1 MKRPATLKNSSSSLS
16 LVAVCLFLLL
26 VCSGSSEAQY
36 TIEKIEDNGQ
46 DTNRLV
52 WVIMGDG
59 YTSFEIDDFHSD
71 VERIVTEFFNLSPWK
86 EYRPFVNIYR
96 IDVISN
102 ESGADH
108 PSDNSY
114 VDTALDGTYD
124 THGITRLLTVDDRK
138 AFEIALQVPSFDAVM
153 VIVNDE
159 ASGGSGGTTLVLA
172 NHEKAGRMALHEA
185 GHLIGGL
192 ADEYETPYPGFPD
205 GDSEPNVTFQEEYE
219 HIPWKNWL
227 AKETPLPTPDHASN
241 AEVGLYEGARY
252 RSTGIYRPT
261 YTSMMR
267 SLSTSSYG
275 PINEES
281 LIINLH
287 EFVDMI
293 DDYLPDQSTLF
304 TSGLTTN
311 PVFQIELVATEGE
324 PMDVIWTVDTRV
336 QEAAHGTTLKLDPST
351 IETGTHTVTV
361 SVKDGTSR
369 VKNDPEGML
378 SSTRTWSFHKD
389 QPSGALAGKVISSI
403 NGYGIEGI
411 LIEAEGGEFNTTTE
425 EDGTFNVSP
434 IPENV
439 YTITAYSENYSEA
452 VKHDIAVIDG
462 TRIFLTIELDPLFA
476 TYSVR
481 GAVLGDVLEGVTI
494 DLTKDNNVIMST
506 ETGVDGAYIFNGLEG
521 GSYTVIPTHEK
532 ALFNPPYHTIRIE
545 GDNYDSIDFYGITLL
560 CPARFLLG
568 NNSPFLGILRGFR
581 NSVLEKSELGRYYKY
596 FYYAYENELTK
607 IIGEHGEIE
616 AEAKVLL
623 VKSIPALESLSAGD
637 SLRLQENFIRQVYAF
652 IDMLS
657 LHASPDLK
665 RDLRVI
671 RNTINKRTLRKHFK
685 VTMP

>member
-1 MKRPATLKNSSSSLS
+1 MKRPGTFKNSSRSLS
-16 LVAVCLFLLL
+16 LVAVYLFLLL

-36 TIEKIEDNGQ
+36 EIEKIEDNGH

-59 YTSFEIDDFHSD
+59 YTSFEMDDYHAD
-71 VERIVTEFFNLSPWK
+71 VERVVAEFFNLSPWK

-96 IDVISN
+96 IDVFSN

-108 PSDNSY
+108 PSNNSY

-159 ASGGSGGTTLVLA
+159 ASGGSGGATMVLA
-172 NHEKAGRMALHEA
+172 NHENAGMMALHEA

-192 ADEYETPYPGFPD
+192 ADEYETPYPGYPD
-205 GDSEPNVTFQEEYE
+205 GDSEPNVTFQQDYE
-219 HIPWKNWL
+219 HIPWKHWL
-227 AKETPLPTPDHASN
+227 AKETPLPTPDYGIEY
-241 AEVGLYEGARY
+241 EVGLYEGARY
-252 RSTGIYRPT
+252 KSTGIYRPT
-261 YTSMMR
+261 YTSTMKN
-267 SLSTSSYG
+267 LSASSYG

-287 EFVDMI
+287 EYVDII
-293 DDYLPDQSTLF
+293 DDYLPEQNTLF
-304 TSGLTTN
+304 TSGLTTDL
-311 PVFQIELVATEGE
+311 VFQIELVTPEGE
-324 PMDVIWTVDTRV
+324 PMDVIWKVDTLL
-336 QEAAHGTTLKLDPST
+336 QEAAHGTTFKLDPST
-351 IETGTHTVTV
+351 IETGTHTVTI

-369 VKNDPEGML
+369 VKNDPQGVL

-389 QPSGALAGKVISSI
+389 QPSGALEGKVISSI
-403 NGYGIEGI
+403 NGFGIEGI
-411 LIEAEGGEFNTTTE
+411 LIETEGGEYNTITE
-425 EDGTFNVSP
+425 EDGTFYLSP
-434 IPENV
+434 MPENV

-462 TRIFLTIELDPLFA
+462 TRISLTIELDPLFD

-481 GAVLGDVLEGVTI
+481 GSVLGDVLEGVTI
-494 DLTKDNNVIMST
+494 DLNKDNDVIMST
-506 ETGVDGAYIFNGLEG
+506 ETGVDGAYIFEGLEG
-521 GSYTVIPTHEK
+521 GSYTVMPNHEN

-545 GDNYDSIDFYGITLL
+545 DDNYDSIDFYGITVF

-568 NNSPFLGILRGFR
+568 SNSPFLGIVRGFR

-596 FYYAYENELTK
+596 FYYTYENELTK
-607 IIGEHGEIE
+607 IISKHDEIKVE
-616 AEAKVLL
+616 ANALL
-623 VKSIPALESLSAGD
+623 VRSIPALKSLSAGD
-637 SLRLQENFIRQVYAF
+637 SVQLRDTFIRQVYAF

-657 LHASPDLK
+657 LYASPELK